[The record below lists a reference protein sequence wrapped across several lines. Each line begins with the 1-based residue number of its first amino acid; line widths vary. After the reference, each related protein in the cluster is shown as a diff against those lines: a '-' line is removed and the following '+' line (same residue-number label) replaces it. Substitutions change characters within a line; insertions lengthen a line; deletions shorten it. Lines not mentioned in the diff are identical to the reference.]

1 MLNYPEECIIIY
13 STGDRSK
20 GEIDFATDISY
31 YSSQTLSF
39 PLEIFCSTVV
49 SHHGNQNHTNNE

>member
-13 STGDRSK
+13 NTGDRSE

-39 PLEIFCSTVV
+39 PLEIFCSAVI
-49 SHHGNQNHTNNE
+49 SGHGNQNHTNNV